1 MMRCPICH
9 YWVSGDCVL
18 TGRPDV
24 EGVCVFCHYGIK
36 DWDSNGQLVTKKEAT
51 YMDIDFSKKMEDYKE
66 ALKEAVNYYWRAID
80 RGCKYNQ
87 DLPLK
92 KNTTI
97 FKYMNRE
104 FDVKD
109 YFRK

>member
-1 MMRCPICH
+1 M
-9 YWVSGDCVL
+9 L

-51 YMDIDFSKKMEDYKE
+51 YVDIEFSRWMDDYDT
-66 ALKEAVNYYWRAID
+66 AVVEAVDYYWKAID

-87 DLPLK
+87 DLSFLRG
-92 KNTTI
+92 TTI
-97 FKYMNRE
+97 FRYMNRE
-104 FDVKD
+104 FDYKD
-109 YFRK
+109 YKRMIGGN